1 MARIFASLAVAATA
15 TTPAPGT
22 YEHKKIT
29 ATDDFL
35 VEESG
40 VSSRDYQIAYPSNG
54 AEGEKFPL
62 IVFAHGAAG
71 GGVDTLAYEK
81 HLGDLASYGF
91 VVIFP
96 KSCFMGCSPPK
107 EEEPAPNSPDFC
119 YGKWPSFVYENTRA
133 LDWARN
139 QTDEFASVIDWDA
152 GAGVAGHSMGGEV
165 VSQLASEEFAQKYNI
180 KAAVCEHCLMCI
192 KTGDLVS
199 TPAMFMTGTLD
210 YEVTPKKVKSAFQSD
225 TVVPKSY
232 RNQKGKG
239 HLEMLNLEVQYN
251 PAVASHAAAF
261 FNVWLKGDQDIY
273 YNQVYGDGEDSFC
286 GYGSMKECEHVNT
299 FAASSQLV

>member
-1 MARIFASLAVAATA
+1 MARIFVACAAAASA
-15 TTPAPGT
+15 TTPATGT
-22 YEHKKIT
+22 YEHAFIS
-29 ATDDFL
+29 ATDEGL
-35 VEESG
+35 EELSG
-40 VSSRDYQIAYPSNG
+40 IKTRDYQIAYPSNSQSG
-54 AEGEKFPL
+54 DKFPL

-107 EEEPAPNSPDFC
+107 DLGATSPDFC
-119 YGKWPSFVYENTRA
+119 YQAWPSFVHENTRA
-133 LDWARN
+133 IEWARN
-139 QTDEFASVIDWDA
+139 QTDGPMASLVDWDA

-165 VSQLASEEFAQKYNI
+165 VSQLASSEFASKYNV

-192 KTGDLVS
+192 KTGDLIS

-210 YEVTPKKVKSAFQSD
+210 YEVTPKKVKAAYQSD
-225 TVVPKSY
+225 VSVPKSY

-251 PAVASHAAAF
+251 SAVASHAAAF
-261 FNVWLKGDQDIY
+261 FNVWLKGDQDVF
-273 YNQVYGDGEDSFC
+273 YNQVYGDGDDSFC
-286 GYGSMKECEHVNT
+286 GYGNMKECEHVMSP
-299 FAASSQLV
+299 AASSQLV